1 MGQTFLKQ
9 QQKMQ
14 QTFLD
19 IGEEMGVQKCWDYIQ
34 TVLRDPEIMGNK
46 TLARPMLEKVYKAL
60 SQKADHYKKAFSFDV
75 EADYARKN
83 WTESCGKSGARIW
96 CRSTSG
102 ILMCGSFSITR
113 EEMGGSRDGRSDQ
126 PEGGC

>member
-46 TLARPMLEKVYKAL
+46 TLARPMLEKVYTAL

-75 EADYARKN
+75 EADYVQEELDGELREIWGEDLVPFYERYPYVRKFQYN
-83 WTESCGKSGARIW
+83 K
-96 CRSTSG
+96 
-102 ILMCGSFSITR
+102 
-113 EEMGGSRDGRSDQ
+113 GRK
-126 PEGGC
+126 GWK